1 MACTDRASRCEIPCL
16 LRTWYAS
23 GTPVA
28 IRPQCRHR
36 SPSGNS
42 CHLSTSSS
50 SWPYRIPLGDAADK
64 AIRVAG
70 RVGGATY
77 TALPYRASVREHI
90 GSTLRS
96 YASSARGLCSVCWP
110 SLGCWAPMD
119 GCFERTPPSAFWA
132 EMITQSDAPAF
143 TFLLHLPS
151 LNFGRWTCTHPC
163 EAPDPVDGLPI
174 LFCQPTPRSA
184 STLDNLTLGA
194 YAWALSAVP
203 YSFVGVTWLTGR
215 CDQALKPRLT
225 MGQQFQNPAQAPFPT

>member
-1 MACTDRASRCEIPCL
+1 MLTS
-16 LRTWYAS
+16 YAS

-28 IRPQCRHR
+28 SGRNAAGR
-36 SPSGNS
+36 SPSGNA
-42 CHLSTSSS
+42 CNLSSS
-50 SWPYRIPLGDAADK
+50 SWPYRFPLGMPRTRPSVSPAGWAAQP
-64 AIRVAG
+64 ILL
-70 RVGGATY
+70 Y
-77 TALPYRASVREHI
+77 LTARRFR
-90 GSTLRS
+90 STLGRRCGRTRRPLGA
-96 YASSARGLCSVCWP
+96 YAVCWP
-110 SLGCWAPMD
+110 SLGGWAPMD

-225 MGQQFQNPAQAPFPT
+225 MPQQFQNPAPAPFPT